1 LPDKDE
7 RMSKDL
13 VQAASPYDCDET
25 VERLK
30 AAVAAVPM
38 GLVAHIN
45 GQANAAKKG
54 LTVDCDQILEVF
66 RPDFAVR
73 VWTARKEAGLDIPL
87 RLHIYVRDGR
97 TTVTYRRPSRVFA
110 PYGHPDLDTLGAELD
125 TLFAEIVARALDS

>member
-1 LPDKDE
+1 
-7 RMSKDL
+7 MSEDL
-13 VQAASPYDCDET
+13 VQAVSPYGCDET

-30 AAVAAVPM
+30 AAVAVAPM

-73 VWTARKEAGLDIPL
+73 VWVARKEAGLDIPL
-87 RLHIYVRDGR
+87 RLHIYVRGGG
-97 TTVTYRRPSRVFA
+97 TIVAYRLPSRVLA
-110 PYGHPDLDTLGAELD
+110 PYDHPDLDALGAELD
-125 TLFAEIVARALDS
+125 TLFAGIVERALAS

>member
-1 LPDKDE
+1 MPDKDDT
-7 RMSKDL
+7 MSEDL
-13 VQAASPYDCDET
+13 VQAASPYGCDET
-25 VERLK
+25 VEHLK

-45 GQANAAKKG
+45 GQANAARKG
-54 LTVDCDQILEVF
+54 LTVDCDQILEIF

-87 RLHIYVRDGR
+87 RLHIYVRGGR
-97 TTVTYRRPSRVFA
+97 TTVAYRRPSRVFA